1 LQVVT
6 QQAKAGELTSAFVAF
21 RAAPATETCVAFR
34 DNAHA
39 LTGQIPY
46 IQRHH
51 FGAAIALGWP
61 GDTWF
66 IA

>member
-1 LQVVT
+1 MKHESRVIARLFLCGVSGQV
-6 QQAKAGELTSAFVAF
+6 
-21 RAAPATETCVAFR
+21 RAQTFGVFR
-34 DNAHA
+34 DMPHA
-39 LTGQIPY
+39 RTGETPY